1 MKAVLVSTPATGHL
15 NPLLSIGKI
24 LADGGHEVIGLSS
37 HAMQER
43 IEDIGAAFHAFPPQA
58 DFDLR
63 TIETVF
69 PELETMPPGPDM
81 TLFYMKRVFFDS
93 VPAQHEGLRQVLS
106 FHPADIII
114 GDNFMYGTF
123 PMLLGPRSRRPA
135 VALCG
140 TMILHMQRDDGA
152 PNFAG
157 LQPAASSREADAYAA
172 IFHQHDAAVFEPAR
186 RHLNHILADV
196 GAPPLTTNIFD
207 ASVRLPDAF
216 LQLTVPGFEFPRQ
229 ELPSSVHFIGT
240 PEITPNQAPL
250 PSWADDLDGQ
260 RKVVLVSQG
269 TFSNHNFGQLVAPTL
284 EALANEQ
291 DLLVVVTT
299 GGRAP
304 EAIPVKIPDNAR
316 VARYLPFEWLLPKV
330 DAFVTNGGYG
340 SINQA
345 LSFGI
350 PIVAAGLSE
359 DKADANARIHWSGA
373 GIDLATN
380 DPSPHELQ
388 GAVRQVFE
396 NPEYRYHAKRLA
408 GEFASI
414 NMRSEVL
421 RIVEGLAIAT

>member
-106 FHPADIII
+106 YYPADIII

-157 LQPAASSREADAYAA
+157 LQPAASSREAEAYAA
-172 IFHQHDAAVFEPAR
+172 IFDQHDAAVFEPAR
-186 RHLNHILADV
+186 RHLNDILADV

-240 PEITPNQAPL
+240 PQITSNQAPL

-260 RKVVLVSQG
+260 RKVVLVTQG
-269 TFSNHNFGQLVAPTL
+269 TLSNHNFGQLVAPTL

-304 EAIPVKIPDNAR
+304 EAIPGPIPDNAR

-380 DPSPHELQ
+380 GPSPHELQ
-388 GAVRQVFE
+388 KA
-396 NPEYRYHAKRLA
+396 PSAKCSKIRNTA
-408 GEFASI
+408 IMPSVSRVNSRASICAPKFFAS
-414 NMRSEVL
+414 
-421 RIVEGLAIAT
+421 